1 MEGEKWERAQK
12 SEELSL
18 GETGWRYMRL
28 LCTAFTTFCESII
41 MSKQNV
47 LFLSQRNW
55 FENTLSGYS
64 KPNFCWVS
72 RLQPAMAIRIWDGQ
86 D

>member
-64 KPNFCWVS
+64 ESNFCWVS